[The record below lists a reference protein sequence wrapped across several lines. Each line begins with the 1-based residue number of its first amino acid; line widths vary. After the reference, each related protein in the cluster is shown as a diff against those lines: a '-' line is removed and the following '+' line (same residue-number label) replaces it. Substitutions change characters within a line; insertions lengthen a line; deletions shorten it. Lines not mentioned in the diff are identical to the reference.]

1 MKKYKISNDNN
12 AGSSTPEE
20 DSAYNYTYRNYE
32 GARIRHPEF
41 LFSVPK
47 PKETEDEISEDIE
60 GKWKG
65 ILFLRNASFAETE
78 FSSFDS
84 TLDYQKMFKK
94 INFNA
99 NVQVGGIEY
108 FTPLVLRKWGL
119 FGNKSILACEELWT
133 CDIEFDII
141 RKDRNNYDLVANK
154 IVKKIQILQYYG
166 HYEKNHRVIDFM
178 LPIGKEKQ
186 ISFNE
191 NLIGLELTDCDSREG
206 GACLTRKGDFLTLE
220 HNEPKEDEPF
230 GSTNSDC
237 WIEYK
242 DSKLNYFIQQLSN
255 NRLICHGSTFEHG
268 IIHWD
273 TFSKENNLS
282 SCEQFNLIMSR
293 KRAEPKTHITVGGD
307 YVEKKVD
314 IRDSVIN
321 RSEI

>member
-1 MKKYKISNDNN
+1 MKKYKISDANN
-12 AGSSTPEE
+12 ADSSTSEE
-20 DSAYNYTYRNYE
+20 DSAYNFTYRNYE
-32 GARIRHPEF
+32 GAKIRHPEF
-41 LFSVPK
+41 LFSVPE
-47 PKETEDEISEDIE
+47 PKETEGEISEDIE

-65 ILFLRNASFAETE
+65 LLFLRNATFAETK

-84 TLDYQKMFKK
+84 TLDYDKMFKK
-94 INFNA
+94 INFIRGA
-99 NVQVGGIEY
+99 HVGGIEY
-108 FTPLVLRKWGL
+108 YSPIILRKWGL
-119 FGNKSILACEELWT
+119 FDNKSVLACEELWT
-133 CDIEFDII
+133 CDIEFDIF
-141 RKDRNNYDLVANK
+141 RKDQKSYDLISKKTA
-154 IVKKIQILQYYG
+154 KKIQIRQYYG

-178 LPIGKEKQ
+178 LPIGEEKQ

-220 HNEPKEDEPF
+220 HDEPRDDEPF

-237 WIEYK
+237 WIESK

-255 NRLICHGSTFEHG
+255 NSLICHGSAFEHG

-273 TFSKENNLS
+273 TFIKENNLS

-314 IRDSVIN
+314 VRDSVIN

>member
-1 MKKYKISNDNN
+1 MKKYKISNAND

-20 DSAYNYTYRNYE
+20 DSAYDFTYRDYE
-32 GARIRHPEF
+32 GTRIRHPEF
-41 LFSVPK
+41 LFSVPE
-47 PKETEDEISEDIE
+47 PKETEGEISEDIE

-65 ILFLRNASFAETE
+65 WFVMRNATFSEQE

-84 TLDYQKMFKK
+84 TLDYDKMFKK
-94 INFNA
+94 INFLRGGH
-99 NVQVGGIEY
+99 VGGIEY
-108 FTPLVLRKWGL
+108 YSPIILRKWGL
-119 FGNKSILACEELWT
+119 YGNKGVQAYEELWT
-133 CDIEFDII
+133 CDIEFDIF
-141 RKDRNNYDLVANK
+141 RKDQKSYNLISKKTA
-154 IVKKIQILQYYG
+154 KKIQIHRYYG
-166 HYEKNHRVIDFM
+166 HYEKNHRVIDNM
-178 LPIGKEKQ
+178 IPIGEEKQ

-191 NLIGLELTDCDSREG
+191 NLMGLESTDCDSREG
-206 GACLTRKGDFLTLE
+206 DACLIRKGDFLTLE
-220 HNEPKEDEPF
+220 HDKPRDEESIR
-230 GSTNSDC
+230 GVNSDC
-237 WIEYK
+237 WIESK
-242 DSKLNYFIQQLSN
+242 DCKLNYFIQQLSN